1 MARKAMIAKAKKTPK
16 FKSRVIRR
24 CFKCGRIHGY
34 MRDFGM
40 CRICFREEALK
51 GHIPGIRKSSW

>member
-1 MARKAMIAKAKKTPK
+1 MARKAMIAKAQKAPK
-16 FKSRVIRR
+16 YKSRVVRR